1 MKKLLVL
8 TASVLVAAA
17 MPAMAED
24 AVTSATATGAPVKK
38 EAPRGGD
45 HVRRDFLETIDTNKD
60 GNITKAEFLA
70 HSETT
75 FKNLDTDGNDVVS
88 KAEIDAKREEW
99 KQKMNDFRK
108 ERKAKIE
115 ASRAAKE
122 KKAAE
127 TPAAAPATQDKPVT
141 DAAPQ

>member
-8 TASVLVAAA
+8 TASVLVAATV
-17 MPAMAED
+17 PAMAED
-24 AVTSATATGAPVKK
+24 AATTTTTAPAKK
-38 EAPRGGD
+38 EMPRGGD
-45 HVRRDFLETIDTNKD
+45 HVRRDFLEMIDADKD
-60 GNITKAEFLA
+60 GNISKKEFLA

-75 FKNLDTDGNDVVS
+75 FKGLDTNGDDVVS

-99 KQKMNDFRK
+99 KKKMDEFRK
-108 ERKAKIE
+108 DRRAKIE
-115 ASRAAKE
+115 ASRAARE

-127 TPAAAPATQDKPVT
+127 TSQTAPKAEEKPTT